1 MAAPRTID
9 EYIAGF
15 PPKVRAILR
24 NVRATVQKAAP
35 VAEETISYRIPA
47 FRLGGAL
54 VYFAAFQ
61 KHIGFFPP
69 VRGDAK
75 LKKALAP
82 YAGAKGNL
90 RFPYDRPI
98 PYGLIRKI
106 VKLRAKQNLAKAAA
120 KRKRT

>member
-24 NVRATVQKAAP
+24 NVRATVQKAA
-35 VAEETISYRIPA
+35 
-47 FRLGGAL
+47 
-54 VYFAAFQ
+54 
-61 KHIGFFPP
+61 
-69 VRGDAK
+69 